1 LVNEE
6 AQAASAA
13 GERGRAG
20 AATSIGFDLAVVVA
34 MLVVGYAVRR
44 DALPSTSL
52 WFDDAWVVAGAMHFT
67 PSQLIIAGSAHPGFT
82 IALRV
87 LDEVFSGNVG
97 RLAYLPF
104 VAGCIAGPCIYL
116 WLRDLR
122 FARSISV
129 LLSAPVVI
137 GTIPVLYSGRVK
149 PYTLDVLLALVVFA
163 AVPRLAARTW
173 GWPAAALWVGAAVVL
188 GSFSGNVMMTT
199 AVAAVLLALHPAG
212 DRGVRTVATAVQG
225 ILQLLLYMSYSRAS
239 DLAAIERF
247 MNVYDGHVDFFANP
261 REFLDEVLTH
271 MGRIAEVYPGGSGTW
286 LRVIAVAALVG
297 LVIGAVRPHHRAE
310 ALSSRLALTLL
321 GLAFFASLFDRFP
334 FGPSSL
340 SLFFP
345 GLSPGSRHSLW
356 LVPLFAL
363 GLAVALSRIAQRLGG
378 VARPIFNGAAIVAS
392 IAVLVVGYARPLPYP
407 SGKAPEAAAFVDELA
422 ESADAIIIADTLV
435 YAYALYTDRDVV
447 LVATPEHQVGF
458 TPTPK
463 DARFH
468 GLGLWSE
475 RRLDADEIRAIVTD
489 ADEVVVYDA
498 LIGPGS
504 DERVVP
510 VMRAEG
516 FTSVEQRVF
525 GNDLV
530 TLWRRDA
537 TPR

>member
-20 AATSIGFDLAVVVA
+20 AATYLAFDLAVVVA
-34 MLVVGYAVRR
+34 MLIVGYAVRR
-44 DALPSTSL
+44 HALPSTSL

-87 LDEVFSGNVG
+87 LDEVFSGSVG

-149 PYTLDVLLALVVFA
+149 SYTLDVLLVLVVFA

-173 GWPAAALWVGAAVVL
+173 GWPTAALWVSAAVVL
-188 GSFSGNVMMTT
+188 GSFSGNVMLAT
-199 AVAAVLLALHPAG
+199 AVAAVMLVLHPAG
-212 DRGVRTVATAVQG
+212 DRGVRIVATALQG

-239 DLAAIERF
+239 DLAGIERF

-261 REFLDEVLTH
+261 RDFLDEVLTH

-334 FGPSSL
+334 FGPSSF
-340 SLFFP
+340 SLFGP
-345 GLSPGSRHSLW
+345 GSPGTRHSLW

-378 VARPIFNGAAIVAS
+378 AARPVFNGAAIVAS

-407 SGKAPEAAAFVDELA
+407 SDKAPEAAAFVDELA
-422 ESADAIIIADTLV
+422 ESADAIIIADTRV

-458 TPTPK
+458 TPSPK

-475 RRLDADEIRAIVTD
+475 RRLDVDEIRAIVAD

-504 DERVVP
+504 DERVAP

-516 FTSVEQRVF
+516 FTPVEQRVF